1 MLSQRSKYLVLGL
14 IGIGFISFVATFTW
28 MVWSPSAARKPAL
41 TVNAGERSENGA
53 YKEEAKNSK
62 SAKPALLDL
71 FTNEPAGENEKPV
84 ITAATQVVQE
94 SRYRLC
100 GHVEVGI
107 PIKDPVLHNLG
118 IEQLTSLYPMQDG
131 WEVVLAG
138 PERVIL
144 RMNVEGLCPHCA
156 VKRHLG
162 VIDGKVA
169 IFYGPV
175 SFRGGL
181 DRLTNLPVSSLP
193 LEWQEPIRMGM
204 MEFENAEALSQALDS
219 LDEFR

>member
-1 MLSQRSKYLVLGL
+1 MLSRRSKYLVLGL
-14 IGIGFISFVATFTW
+14 FGIGFISFVVTFAW
-28 MVWSPSAARKPAL
+28 MAWSPPAALKPSL
-41 TVNAGERSENGA
+41 TVNTGEGLENA
-53 YKEEAKNSK
+53 AAKNPK
-62 SAKPALLDL
+62 TARPALLDL
-71 FTNEPAGENEKPV
+71 FTDKPAGENIKPV

-100 GHVEVGI
+100 GHVEVGV

-131 WEVVLAG
+131 WEVILAG

-169 IFYGPV
+169 IFNGPA

-181 DRLTNLPVSSLP
+181 DRLTNLSVSSLP
-193 LEWQEPIRMGM
+193 LEWQEPIRMGL
-204 MEFENAEALSQALDS
+204 MEFEDAEALSQALDS

>member
-1 MLSQRSKYLVLGL
+1 MLSRRSKYLVLGL
-14 IGIGFISFVATFTW
+14 IGIGLISFGMTFAW
-28 MVWSPSAARKPAL
+28 MVWSPSAARKPSL
-41 TVNAGERSENGA
+41 TVNTGERSENA
-53 YKEEAKNSK
+53 AVQEETNNTKTV
-62 SAKPALLDL
+62 KPALLDL
-71 FTNEPAGENEKPV
+71 FTDKPADENVKPV
-84 ITAATQVVQE
+84 ITAATQVLQE

-100 GHVEVGI
+100 GHVEVGV

-131 WEVVLAG
+131 WEVILAG

-169 IFYGPV
+169 IFNGPA

-181 DRLTNLPVSSLP
+181 DRLTNLSVSSLP
-193 LEWQEPIRMGM
+193 LEWQEPIRMGL
-204 MEFENAEALSQALDS
+204 MEFEDAEALSQALDS

>member
-1 MLSQRSKYLVLGL
+1 MLSRRSKYLVLGL
-14 IGIGFISFVATFTW
+14 IGIGFISFVVTFAW
-28 MVWSPSAARKPAL
+28 MVWSPLAALKPSL
-41 TVNAGERSENGA
+41 TVNAGERLENGA
-53 YKEEAKNSK
+53 VKEEANNAK

-71 FTNEPAGENEKPV
+71 FTDKSTDENAKPV

-118 IEQLTSLYPMQDG
+118 IEQLTSLYPIQDG
-131 WEVVLAG
+131 WEVILAG

-169 IFYGPV
+169 IFNGPA

-193 LEWQEPIRMGM
+193 LEWQEPIRMGL
-204 MEFENAEALSQALDS
+204 MEFEDAEALSQAFDS